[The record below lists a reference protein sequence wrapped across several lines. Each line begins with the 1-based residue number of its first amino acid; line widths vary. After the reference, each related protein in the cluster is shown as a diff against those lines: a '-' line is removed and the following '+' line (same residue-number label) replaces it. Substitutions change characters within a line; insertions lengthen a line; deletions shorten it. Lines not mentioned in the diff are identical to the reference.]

1 MADLNYGVMEGTL
14 KEIRENVLFIDID
27 NKTFPIWFNGNLT
40 DFSKGDSLK
49 LKVHIDV
56 GGDFNLKIIA
66 DEVTGQLF

>member
-27 NKTFPIWFNGNLT
+27 NKTFPVWFNGDLAGLK
-40 DFSKGDSLK
+40 KGDSLK

-66 DEVTGQLF
+66 DEVTRQLF